1 MGKVQVVVDKLRVD
15 KSRVRLAEV
24 QVGDETGS
32 ISLRARDSQI
42 DELETLFS
50 VLRKLHSALK
60 ITYKQKQPLRSS
72 STKNYVGSQK
82 GAVLKDKENNT
93 DTGV

>member
-50 VLRKLHSALK
+50 VLRKLQHALK
-60 ITYKQKQPLRSS
+60 
-72 STKNYVGSQK
+72 STNKYISVH
-82 GAVLKDKENNT
+82 T
-93 DTGV
+93 